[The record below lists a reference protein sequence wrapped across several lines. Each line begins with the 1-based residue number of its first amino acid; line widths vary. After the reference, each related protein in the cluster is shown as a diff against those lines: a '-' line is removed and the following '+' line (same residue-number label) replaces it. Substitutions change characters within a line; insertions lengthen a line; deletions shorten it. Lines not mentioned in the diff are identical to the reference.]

1 MLTCF
6 KLIGIVLLPCAA
18 ASCTGGRQTPDP
30 EAGGAI
36 KTAGVW
42 ELVPDWPQVPSGVI
56 LGAVSGVAVDS
67 RGNVIAVHRAGRE
80 LNEAGLADTAV
91 IRDPVILVFEARS
104 GRLLD
109 SWGEEIFLIPHSVT
123 VDRHEISGSQ
133 MQDVSRYSNCPPK
146 GNCC

>member
-1 MLTCF
+1 MHRRMEN
-6 KLIGIVLLPCAA
+6 
-18 ASCTGGRQTPDP
+18 TGYRGRGT
-30 EAGGAI
+30 I

-91 IRDPVILVFEARS
+91 IREPAILVFEART

-109 SWGEEIFLIPHSVT
+109 SWGEEIFLIRTALPST
-123 VDRHEISGSQ
+123 ATTISGSQ
-133 MQDVSRYSNCPPK
+133 MQDVSRYSSFPPE